1 MIFFVAS
8 LFRTRRVTLRSCL
21 EVGEDPFVEFR
32 ALISWM
38 LDIHVRENG
47 YEEMYLPDLVN
58 QTTAAGSGQLPKFAD
73 NMYHDEIDDLWLV
86 PTAEVPITGL
96 YSGEI
101 IEPGLLPLRYV
112 SHTPCFRREKA
123 AAGRD
128 TRGIKR
134 VHQFEKVE
142 MYKLVEPENSERELE
157 GMLADAETIC
167 KKLDI
172 PHQVKLLCTGD
183 LGFAANKTYDIELW
197 APGCQ
202 EWLEVSSCSNCGDFQ
217 SRRANIRYRQQPGDR
232 PKFLH
237 SLNGSGLGI
246 ARVLIAVL
254 ENYQQSDGSVIVP
267 EVFRPYTGFE
277 VIM

>member
-1 MIFFVAS
+1 
-8 LFRTRRVTLRSCL
+8 
-21 EVGEDPFVEFR
+21 
-32 ALISWM
+32 M

-58 QTTAAGSGQLPKFAD
+58 QATAAGSGQLPKFAD

-217 SRRANIRYRQQPGDR
+217 SRRANIRYRQQLGDR

-267 EVFRPYTGFE
+267 EVLRPYTGFE